1 MTRTHAF
8 GIVGGYG
15 ATGAAVAAE
24 LGKACADEILIGG
37 RDLTSNRFSHQTWQP
52 RFRRPTR
59 RARFALAR

>member
-37 RDLTSNRFSHQTWQP
+37 RDLTKAT
-52 RFRRPTR
+52 
-59 RARFALAR
+59 ALATKLGSRVSAA